1 MFEITQ
7 LAKTFYLHTQQQAEI
22 PVVANVG
29 FVVQPGEC
37 VALTGESGSGK
48 IDGAA
53 VNIWQ
58 LSGPNRK
65 HQRGRHRSCCR

>member
-22 PVVANVG
+22 PVVAKGGVA
-29 FVVQPGEC
+29 VQPGDC
-37 VALTGESGSGK
+37 VALTGASGSGK
-48 IDGAA
+48 STLLRL
-53 VNIWQ
+53 IWQ

-65 HQRGRHRSCCR
+65 HQRRRHRSCRR